1 MKLHHALLAL
11 LVTAVWGCNFVVI
24 HAALVGIPPM
34 LLVTLRFVVSLV
46 PVFFLPRPAL
56 SWPTLIA
63 LALTL
68 FFLQFGFLFT
78 AMTHGM
84 PPGLA
89 SLTLQS
95 QAPFTVLLAAVVLHE
110 RPTRQQVIGLGIAV
124 CGMAIV
130 ALSIIRSTNGDVT
143 LLGLGLIAVAALCW
157 AMGNVLLRRA
167 GKVDMLALISWLSLM
182 TVVPMLI
189 LSFVMEGTSEITQ
202 AITHMTGHGVAAILY
217 IGVISTT
224 FGYALWG
231 QLFKLYPAPLIAPFS
246 LLIPVFGMLAS
257 SLVFGEQFPPLRVA
271 GMAVVLLGLA
281 VMVVPVEWVRR
292 RQNA

>member
-24 HAALVGIPPM
+24 HAALVGIPPL
-34 LLVTLRFVVSLV
+34 LLVTLRFVVSLL
-46 PVFFLPRPAL
+46 PAFFLPRPAL

-95 QAPFTVLLAAVVLHE
+95 QAPFTVLLATVILHE
-110 RPTRQQVIGLGIAV
+110 NPTRQQIIGLDIAL
-124 CGMAIV
+124 CGMTIV
-130 ALSIIRSTNGDVT
+130 ALSILRSTNGDVT
-143 LLGLGLIAVAALCW
+143 LLGLGLIVVAALCW

-167 GKVDMLALISWLSLM
+167 GKVDMLALISWLSLI
-182 TVVPMLI
+182 TVLPMLA
-189 LSFVMEGTSEITQ
+189 LSFGVEGPREIVD
-202 AITHMTGHGVAAILY
+202 ALTHLTGYRVAAILY
-217 IGVISTT
+217 IGAVSTT

-231 QLFKLYPAPLIAPFS
+231 QLFKLYPAPTIAPFS

-257 SLVFGEQFPPLRVA
+257 ALVFGEQFPPLRVA

-281 VMVVPVEWVRR
+281 VMVVPMDWVRR
-292 RQNA
+292 